1 VLRILHVAQPVE
13 TGVAEVVLTLAAHQ
27 HARGHHVVVACPP
40 HGMLPERARALGVEV
55 VAWPA
60 RRQPGP
66 ATLGEARR
74 LARIVAATR
83 PDLVHL
89 HSAKAGLAG
98 RLGVRGRRPTLF
110 QPHAWSFHAA
120 TGPVRAGALG
130 WERLAARW
138 TDRVLAVS
146 AAEAEEGR
154 AAGIVAAVARTPNGV
169 DTDRFTVSGPDDR
182 AAARAALGLADV
194 PTAVCVGRLCPQ
206 KGQDLAIVAWSR
218 VRAAVPDATLV
229 LVGDGPDEAALAAAA
244 GPGVRLA
251 GAQRDVVPWLAAA
264 DLAVAPSRWE
274 GQSLA
279 LLEAMASGLPVV
291 ASDVA
296 GVRESLAP
304 DGGSVVPAGDADAF
318 AAAVADHLGDLD
330 RCRLAGAA
338 NRTRACADHGVAAA
352 AARVEDV
359 YAEVLAERA
368 R

>member
-1 VLRILHVAQPVE
+1 VLHVAQPVE
-13 TGVAEVVLTLAAHQ
+13 TGVAEVVLSLAAHQ
-27 HARGHHVVVACPP
+27 DARGHRVVVACPP
-40 HGMLPERARALGVEV
+40 EGMLPERAGALGVEV

-60 RRQPGP
+60 RREPGP
-66 ATLGEARR
+66 GTVGEARR
-74 LARIVAATR
+74 LARIVAATQ
-83 PDLVHL
+83 PDIVHL

-98 RLGVRGRRPTLF
+98 RLAVRGRRPTVF

-130 WERLAARW
+130 WERLASRW

-146 AAEAEEGR
+146 ATEAEEGR
-154 AAGIVAAVARTPNGV
+154 AAGIRVATACTPNGV
-169 DTDRFTVSGPDDR
+169 DTARFAPAGPGER

-194 PTAVCVGRLCPQ
+194 PTAICVGRLCPQ
-206 KGQDLAIVAWSR
+206 KGQDLAIAAWPF
-218 VRAAVPDATLV
+218 VRAAVPEATLV
-229 LVGDGPDEAALAAAA
+229 LVGDGPDEYALVA
-244 GPGVRLA
+244 GAVAGVRFA
-251 GAQRDVVPWLAAA
+251 GAQRDVVPWFAAS

-304 DGGSVVPAGDADAF
+304 VGGSVVPAGDVEAF
-318 AAAVADHLGDLD
+318 AAAVVDHLGDPD
-330 RCRLAGAA
+330 RCRSAGAA
-338 NRTRACADHGVAAA
+338 NRASACADHGVTAA
-352 AARVEDV
+352 AARVEAV